1 MRGKLIVIEG
11 SDGCG
16 KETQSKL
23 LEEALQKKGIDVI
36 RISFPFYSSESAGP
50 VKMYL
55 DGKLGEKEKLTPK
68 QITTLYAVDR
78 LCITKQLRIEEELDS
93 GKWIICDRYVE
104 SNMIYQAARARDG
117 FEKRIIVGD
126 IANFEYEDLKIPA
139 PDIVFYLKLD
149 RSVSKHLLKTRDDKT
164 DIHESDDA
172 YLEAVSATGIELAQ
186 IYGWDVIDCNDAENG
201 IRSKESILKDILT
214 IIDTRDDTFEV
225 DQDKFIVK

>member
-16 KETQSKL
+16 KETQSRL
-23 LEEALQKKGIDVI
+23 LEEALKKNGIDVI
-36 RISFPFYSSESAGP
+36 RISFPFYTSESAGP

-78 LCITKQLRIEEELDS
+78 LCIIKQLHIEEELES

-117 FEKRIIVGD
+117 FEKRVIVSD
-126 IANFEYEDLKIPA
+126 IAKFEYEDLKIPG

-149 RSVSKHLLKTRDDKT
+149 RSVSKKLLEARDDLT
-164 DIHESDDA
+164 DIHESDDD
-172 YLEAVSATGIELAQ
+172 YLKAVSATGIELAQ
-186 IYGWDVIDCNDAENG
+186 IYDWDIIDCNDAENG
-201 IRSKESILKDILT
+201 IRSKESILEDILS
-214 IIDTRDDTFEV
+214 IIDTEYV
-225 DQDKFIVK
+225 DFKVNQDKFLVQ